1 MFYPKITSTTTMIFK
16 CIIAHNEDA
25 LTEVLNRFYMV
36 SAHIIADE
44 PQGRYGVKEERFT
57 SLCYAG
63 HLPGYTSSYN
73 HHGLIFTINTITSK
87 NLQSGKT
94 RK

>member
-1 MFYPKITSTTTMIFK
+1 MIFK
-16 CIIAHNEDA
+16 CVIGHNEDA
-25 LTEVLNRFYMV
+25 LTTVLNRFYMV
-36 SAHIIADE
+36 SAHIISNE

-73 HHGLIFTINTITSK
+73 QHGLIFTINTIAAK
-87 NLQSGKT
+87 NVQSGKT
-94 RK
+94 RNKK